1 MSGKYSSDRSG
12 SDSRAVRTGV
22 DPRVVSCLDEPG
34 GERTLVR
41 LARDIARRETDST
54 PSPARICREYDRLYH
69 DQLQRLVAAEIV
81 EYSECDG
88 TVRLV

>member
-54 PSPARICREYDRLYH
+54 PTRLGSAGSTTGSTTINYS
-69 DQLQRLVAAEIV
+69 DWLQPESSSTPSATGLYV
-81 EYSECDG
+81 
-88 TVRLV
+88 